1 MMLPATANRYQP
13 ALAVIQAGTF
23 VRERAMRED
32 VQAVSA
38 GMRPLG
44 GMAQAAPTPPKD
56 MQAINEHY
64 FGVSLTPMEA
74 MFAMIEKAVGHLN
87 DKMGVGSDG
96 DPKSVE
102 AGSNWRGN
110 ALIKNVGVGSADD
123 FRIPNPG
130 ENGVSF
136 RSVAKM
142 ILDRFKSEFLSGDSD
157 LRKLLEETVG
167 FRLNGMSIA
176 DLFTAIAEP
185 ESDAAKRVYE
195 TISEGLAGQAG
206 SKASQ
211 RLDMAALGPLSTEE
225 TLAAQKN
232 SSFDIVDEE
241 TIAEDQEAVRNAK
254 AQEKLEEA
262 SEAPEKLREAL
273 EEALAVSGA
282 RHADSTQIALAMVQ
296 ALSGRSEVPP
306 TISPTQS
313 DDNKVGETDV
323 DITLAAKDNATMAA
337 DEPTPDQRSNELRGL
352 LAHYLE
358 FIDGSDFDKKRR
370 FSTRP

>member
-23 VRERAMRED
+23 ARERAMRED
-32 VQAVSA
+32 AQAVSG

-44 GMAQAAPTPPKD
+44 STAQAAPAPPKD
-56 MQAINEHY
+56 MQAINEYY

-74 MFAMIEKAVGHLN
+74 VFAMIEKAVGYLN
-87 DKMGVGSDG
+87 DKMSVGSDG

-102 AGSNWRGN
+102 TGNKWRDN
-110 ALIKNVGVGSADD
+110 ALIKNAGVGSADD

-157 LRKLLEETVG
+157 LRKLLEDTVG

-211 RLDMAALGPLSTEE
+211 RLEMAALGPLSAEE

-232 SSFDIVDEE
+232 SSIDVVDEE

-282 RHADSTQIALAMVQ
+282 RNADSTQVALAMVQ

-306 TISPTQS
+306 TISPAPS
-313 DDNKVGETDV
+313 DDSEAVEPNV
-323 DITLAAKDNATMAA
+323 DGTIAAKDRATMASDA
-337 DEPTPDQRSNELRGL
+337 HTNELRGL

-358 FIDGSDFDKKRR
+358 FIDRSDFDKKQK
-370 FSTRP
+370 FPTRS